1 MMGLTQHNL
10 VRRETD
16 ISLIPQGLVTE
27 LHAYWLAKRG
37 ARSLP
42 SWSDIDP
49 SEIARLLPNLI
60 VTGVEHDPLRI
71 RYRLAGTMIV
81 EFRGEITGHYLGEI
95 PWSSPTGQATVL
107 EGFARGVRERIP
119 LFNEVDII
127 TRNGAHRQ
135 IFTGVWPLAASDAA
149 PIDRFLALEDY
160 GTLTRDELA

>member
-1 MMGLTQHNL
+1 MAFSDTALRNL
-10 VRRETD
+10 K
-16 ISLIPQGLVTE
+16 P
-27 LHAYWLAKRG
+27 G
-37 ARSLP
+37 ASNYERSDGGGMYIEVAP
-42 SWSDIDP
+42 SGRKTW
-49 SEIARLLPNLI
+49 
-60 VTGVEHDPLRI
+60 GI

-127 TRNGAHRQ
+127 TRHGAHRQ
-135 IFTGVWPLAASDAA
+135 IFTGIWPLAASEAA